1 MSNNHRIV
9 WIDAQ
14 IRENRYPNA
23 VMIAEK
29 FSISP
34 RQAARDLEYLRD
46 SMCAPLAYSRE
57 RKGYYYEDRSFA
69 VAGIVMTEGQ
79 KRALAFLAEQYKR
92 LENEHATHLARLF
105 SRLIGDGP
113 EVGKDPVCPFEL
125 PVFPVDRA
133 VLGRFDLLN
142 AAIKERRKIY
152 ITFMNEQEEEERALV
167 SPYKMYV
174 HRTQNYVV
182 GYCEPAGEI
191 RLFNLTELRGLAL
204 TDDLFDLAPLLRH
217 AEVVPF
223 LLNEA
228 NIAVIRFDVTP
239 YGRLLGLQVKEVEP
253 SVFHIRYYDTE
264 RLIAKLLP
272 VPCRMEIISPAW
284 LRNLVYNR
292 AKSLQRWRLY

>member
-23 VMIAEK
+23 VTIAEK

-46 SMCAPLAYSRE
+46 SMCAPLTYSRE

-92 LENEHATHLARLF
+92 SENEHATHLARLF

-113 EVGKDPVCPFEL
+113 EVDREPVSSFEL
-125 PVFPVDRA
+125 PVFPVDRV
-133 VLGRFDLLN
+133 VLEQFDLLN
-142 AAIKERRKIY
+142 TAIKKRRKVR
-152 ITFMNEQEEEERALV
+152 ITFMNEQETEEQALV
-167 SPYKMYV
+167 SPYKMYI
-174 HRTQNYVV
+174 HRRQNYIV

-191 RLFNLTELRGLAL
+191 RLFKLTELLGLAL
-204 TDDLFDLAPLLRH
+204 LEDLFDLTPLLRQ

-239 YGRLLGLQVKEVEP
+239 YGRLLGLQAKEVQP
-253 SVFHIRYYDTE
+253 SVFHIKYYDTE
-264 RLIAKLLP
+264 RLIAKLLL
-272 VPCRMEIISPAW
+272 VPCRMDIISPAW
-284 LRNLVYNR
+284 LRNLVINR
-292 AKSLQRWRLY
+292 TKRLQRWLLH